1 LEAERQRALA
11 RAAGLRRD
19 LDAVVEAAAL
29 DPPDDEHDPE
39 GATVGFER
47 AMTLDLLRQA
57 EADLAGLDEALARV
71 AGGSYGV
78 CTACGGP
85 IGAERLAAHPA
96 ATTCV
101 ECAQASAA
109 AISSRVRPTLKAGDP
124 GSMRRPSASEP
135 TS

>member
-1 LEAERQRALA
+1 
-11 RAAGLRRD
+11 
-19 LDAVVEAAAL
+19 VEAAAL

-57 EADLAGLDEALARV
+57 EADLAGLDSALARV
-71 AGGSYGV
+71 AGGAYGV
-78 CTACGGP
+78 CAACGGP

-96 ATTCV
+96 ASMCV
-101 ECAQASAA
+101 DCAQSSAA

-124 GSMRRPSASEP
+124 GSIRRPSASEP